1 MKRDPKELW
10 PAVYSKYEE
19 STGSRRWKR
28 YGAVENDEFPPW
40 ISDDCFITVPEQKI
54 NLMKFLHD
62 CFITV
67 PEQKIN
73 LRKFLHEFLHE
84 SYQQST
90 SNDHLKSDDCFI
102 TVPEQKINL
111 RKFLHEFLHESY
123 QQSTSNDHL
132 KLKYAIYYLVI
143 RHPNKA
149 TRESDKKFTN
159 PSEIQM
165 YVGYATDGVRD
176 RWDLHCHC
184 VKEVL
189 NATRSSRSL
198 NQLMERCT
206 MYQLVHAFIALAW
219 LCQFDMAL
227 FVVKTFN
234 NFEDMERY
242 ETSII
247 DQHAAIND
255 HHGLNRQKGTTRQ

>member
-54 NLMKFLHD
+54 NLMKFLH
-62 CFITV
+62 
-67 PEQKIN
+67 
-73 LRKFLHEFLHE
+73 
-84 SYQQST
+84 
-90 SNDHLKSDDCFI
+90 DCFI

>member
-1 MKRDPKELW
+1 
-10 PAVYSKYEE
+10 
-19 STGSRRWKR
+19 
-28 YGAVENDEFPPW
+28 
-40 ISDDCFITVPEQKI
+40 
-54 NLMKFLHD
+54 MKFLH
-62 CFITV
+62 
-67 PEQKIN
+67 
-73 LRKFLHEFLHE
+73 
-84 SYQQST
+84 
-90 SNDHLKSDDCFI
+90 DCFI

-242 ETSII
+242 ETSSI